1 MVPRIPTL
9 AGNAMRR
16 HIVASPSD
24 AGSAG
29 RLGWG
34 SREIARRAG
43 VESRGRPT
51 PAGRAEQLVSA
62 AAILAVPNAGVFS
75 KWQFAFEFARRR
87 PQRRSENM
95 SSQQGNAV
103 KHLAPGLGHRD
114 YAVTTRR
121 DRAFI
126 RGRIVRE
133 VDGVVAKT
141 AGYMPKADLSLV
153 VVFVPAKPL
162 VRGNLEVVD
171 HDDCVLPLFKDQEFI
186 PKGKIVVPVRIE
198 VHEIQ

>member
-1 MVPRIPTL
+1 
-9 AGNAMRR
+9 MRR
-16 HIVASPSD
+16 APGDLGGVAGKSPG
-24 AGSAG
+24 AQA
-29 RLGWG
+29 WG
-34 SREIARRAG
+34 VG
-43 VESRGRPT
+43 GRPT

-62 AAILAVPNAGVFS
+62 AATLAVPKAGVFS
-75 KWQFAFEFARRR
+75 NRQFAFEFARRR

-103 KHLAPGLGHRD
+103 KHLAQGLGHRD

-121 DRAFI
+121 DRTFI

-141 AGYMPKADLSLV
+141 ASYMPKADLSLV

-162 VRGNLEVVD
+162 IRGNLEVVD
-171 HDDCVLPLFKDQEFI
+171 HDDCVLPLFKDQELI

-198 VHEIQ
+198 VHEIQCPRERGGQ

>member
-1 MVPRIPTL
+1 
-9 AGNAMRR
+9 MRR
-16 HIVASPSD
+16 APPPSD
-24 AGSAG
+24 AESAG

-51 PAGRAEQLVSA
+51 PAGRAEQLSA

-75 KWQFAFEFARRR
+75 KWQSAFEFARRR

-103 KHLAPGLGHRD
+103 QHLAPGLGHRD
-114 YAVTTRR
+114 HAVTTCR

-133 VDGVVAKT
+133 VDGIVAK
-141 AGYMPKADLSLV
+141 AASYMPKADLSLV

-171 HDDCVLPLFKDQEFI
+171 HDDGVLPLFKDQEFI
-186 PKGKIVVPVRIE
+186 PKGKIFVPVRIE
-198 VHEIQ
+198 VHEIQRPR